1 MKNLLG
7 YVRSIDIYSDSCTV
21 EKPNLYSHHSGTV
34 REAQIEID
42 NLCEELVDY
51 LEWTGRPMNN
61 KGNGITRSIISLWEL
76 TFKYDE
82 VIEANK
88 HKMNDFLFQL
98 DKLIVMCDSIARLGV
113 LNPDELYLMFDIK
126 QTTKA

>member
-98 DKLIVMCDSIARLGV
+98 DKLIVMCDSIAQLGD

-126 QTTKA
+126 QITKA

>member
-1 MKNLLG
+1 MKDLLG

-34 REAQIEID
+34 REAQIEIV

-51 LEWTGRPMNN
+51 LEWTNRPMNN

-82 VIEANK
+82 VI
-88 HKMNDFLFQL
+88 
-98 DKLIVMCDSIARLGV
+98 
-113 LNPDELYLMFDIK
+113 
-126 QTTKA
+126 

>member
-34 REAQIEID
+34 REAQIEIV

-51 LEWTGRPMNN
+51 LEWTSRPMNN

-88 HKMNDFLFQL
+88 HKMNAFLFQL
-98 DKLIVMCDSIARLGV
+98 DKLIVMCDSIAQLGD

-126 QTTKA
+126 QTTKI

>member
-51 LEWTGRPMNN
+51 LECTSRPMNN

-88 HKMNDFLFQL
+88 HKMNEFLFQL

-113 LNPDELYLMFDIK
+113 LNLDELYLMFDIK

>member
-1 MKNLLG
+1 MKKLLG
-7 YVRSIDIYSDSCTV
+7 YVRSIDICIDSCTV
-21 EKPNLYSHHSGTV
+21 EKPNLYSQRFGTV

-42 NLCEELVDY
+42 NICEELVDY
-51 LEWTGRPMNN
+51 LECTSRPMNN
-61 KGNGITRSIISLWEL
+61 KGNDITCSIISLWEL

-88 HKMNDFLFQL
+88 HKMNTYLVQL
-98 DKLIVMCDSIARLGV
+98 DKLIVLCDSIARLGG

-126 QTTKA
+126 QTTKS

>member
-1 MKNLLG
+1 MKTLIG
-7 YVRSIDIYSDSCTV
+7 YVRSIDINIDSCTV
-21 EKPNLYSHHSGTV
+21 EKPNLYSQRFGTA
-34 REAQIEID
+34 REARIVIV

-51 LEWTGRPMNN
+51 LKYASRPMNN
-61 KGNGITRSIISLWEL
+61 KGNDITSSIISLWEL

-88 HKMNDFLFQL
+88 HKMNEFLFQL
-98 DKLIVMCDSIARLGV
+98 DKLIVMCDCIARLGV

-126 QTTKA
+126 QTTKI